1 MSRASAVGAGV
12 AGEPDPFDLTQPSP
26 LPRPLPASA
35 EADDDLIVA
44 ERSVARADRGADRD
58 ERVRSRVAF
67 ADAAVAQHLVG
78 PALDA
83 LRAAE
88 KLDPENLDVL
98 DRLARVLPRASMMKE
113 AAVARRE
120 IARLRPTPATLHA
133 SACAWLRT
141 DDHAAAQAALDE
153 LSRAAPEDPRT
164 ASLLVTFARLRGG
177 PSSVPMLVATLLD
190 CAAHARKREDRERWR
205 EHALN
210 AWIESKGADGGELL
224 AEALASTG
232 RPRAA
237 VYVAA
242 EAAARALLG
251 APPDLAAASKLL
263 VRCARLA
270 ESAGLPGEAASAW
283 TVHALLPANISRD
296 ARESLRDVLAEQ
308 GRSIELAARLRADAR
323 RAPPA
328 ARSAAWKGVAAIEIG
343 VQPSQAAHALAEA
356 IRSQPD
362 DSEALELLEA
372 LAEDITVSA
381 AVRDALWGVVRDATI
396 DRAARTRLLLWLAQL
411 EEQSGDPV
419 SGETA
424 LAAIDDPA
432 REAFEGLARLH
443 ERAEQVVARAEQALA
458 ALEVA
463 SHEDGAAL
471 DAFLSEFFAVPGAFR
486 DGRRVAKVLGP
497 WALRDE
503 RAATLWFRVA
513 RRLDDLSQLTTA
525 LYRVATRAEPLPLR
539 VRATLERAELPRR
552 RGAERGGRRG
562 LALLLDEAPSE
573 PAVAAALA
581 GLAEHS
587 AATAL
592 SADALRAVA
601 NASTDAWERDFLRR
615 FDGRS
620 DGIFAVFASCLSE
633 PAATKQRCDE
643 LAQLHDLVGDSAALL
658 ALRTRALMAQSGSIS
673 QALEVSRRFA
683 AFAPLSPE
691 ATIAWFGAANVAGDI
706 DQVADAAVAA
716 VRSLASVRDVSAIT
730 RTAMAR
736 LETLGAPERA
746 RQLAVEAVG
755 AVGLADRA
763 LRTAVLELLRRSKD
777 APEVL
782 PLVEH
787 LAACAGA
794 VEEQVASLRSLVDG
808 YRRKGAATLEVSAL
822 WRLRAHAK
830 DHTTERLLV
839 LLPRVGDHARMA
851 QLLSEQLDAV
861 RDPVERRQRLLAIAS
876 EYAAADPPLPT
887 DAIECI
893 DRIAQEQ
900 PTAEVQGLAVRALI
914 ALGQPEA
921 AVGRLLRWSTE
932 CGDAEAVARMRCATR
947 VARDVMRAPARA
959 LLTLRTLL
967 RRMPG
972 DHESLLV
979 AEELAIESASFDTIF
994 AIYNDLSSIA
1004 AGEHARHAIAY
1015 QRACL
1020 LERAGRVGVAL
1031 DEQFVLFMKAPALG
1045 ASFSAVERL
1054 AERTGRYDVLVRA
1067 LGLLA
1072 THASAPEVRARY
1084 YLQTAEVARTRSQDT
1099 SLSLMLEL
1107 LSFQSSRDAAT
1118 EALLRRHARELRPLA
1133 PDAARIALEQLVDE
1147 ALSAANQ
1154 TWDDNARRTHA
1165 LHALELTLSDLDD
1178 VERASEAASLFLK
1191 QHDDPP
1197 AARRAV
1203 IELLD
1208 GNTPSDRV
1216 RSAVTALLPEDSA
1229 VAVARKPAEEGD
1241 IFASVHEPER
1251 PPPAAP
1257 PAAPPVAPP
1266 RPSVVRDTFRPPT
1279 QPSMRP
1285 IAPRPSERPSQMPP
1299 RVGRASQRPPKQP
1312 FNPRAAMQ
1320 AGYPIRSATPLF
1332 TPSGSVAPRRPST
1345 RPPAAQSSP
1354 PSVAV
1359 EPLRE
1364 PVIEVPHV
1372 AVERGPKPPSS
1383 SPPEIT
1389 YDAAPASIPPP
1400 PNEDPPPATAPPP
1413 ASQAVTQPPVAPP
1426 SPAVPPPLP
1435 PRAVRPPRVK
1445 MTVSAL
1451 REAADSGDDQAA
1463 SMLARHLSQFSD
1475 MRDEALLIQRRRF
1488 EQDPTR
1494 LDALESLIE
1503 LYASLRMRL
1512 ESAAIASVHAVLT
1525 GKPLPVWP
1533 DPPPVNELSEP
1544 LEGVARVL
1552 FPPHYGPFPELG
1564 TIVWEALNG
1573 GRRDATR
1580 SQGAGGAERTFVS
1593 PANEFGRMFSGAV
1606 RLLQL
1611 PKATPMVVRTDLA
1624 DGAEMAAGS
1633 VPPTVLVA
1641 LTLAHDTPRS
1651 RFLIGVTLESTRV
1664 GHLPV
1669 TALGPADGERLVAAV
1684 RAAFGPAVVSRLDP
1698 TVARLATR
1706 VFEALPPR
1714 TQRHAQELVAQLGD
1728 KLSWQSWR
1736 EAVAHAQMHA
1746 GMLVCGDFRTAA
1758 ENILLGAPSGV
1769 PRDPAAALASYPP
1782 LRALARFAVSEE
1794 YLLLRWQPVRHDR
1807 W

>member
-1 MSRASAVGAGV
+1 MSLASTVGAGV
-12 AGEPDPFDLTQPSP
+12 AGEPDPFDLSLPSP
-26 LPRPLPASA
+26 LPRPLPASPD
-35 EADDDLIVA
+35 ADDDLIVA
-44 ERSVARADRGADRD
+44 ERSVSRADKGADRD

-67 ADAAVAQHLVG
+67 ADAAVAQHLIG

-88 KLDPENLDVL
+88 KLDPESLEVL

-141 DDHAAAQAALDE
+141 DDHAAAQTALDE
-153 LSRAAPEDPRT
+153 LARAAPEDPRT

-177 PSSVPMLVATLLD
+177 PSSVPRLVATLLE

-251 APPDLAAASKLL
+251 APSDLAAASKLL

-283 TVHALLPANISRD
+283 TVHALLPATVSRD

-356 IRSQPD
+356 IRNQPD
-362 DSEALELLEA
+362 DTEALELLEA

-424 LAAIDDPA
+424 LASIEDPA

-443 ERAEQVVARAEQALA
+443 ERAEQVVERAEQALA
-458 ALEVA
+458 TLESA
-463 SHEDGAAL
+463 PLEDSPAL
-471 DAFLSEFFAVPGAFR
+471 DAFLSEFFGVPGAFR
-486 DGRRVAKVLGP
+486 DGRRAAKVLGP

-513 RRLDDLSQLTTA
+513 RRLDDPSQLTTA

-539 VRATLERAELPRR
+539 VRATLERAEILDAA
-552 RGAERGGRRG
+552 GQSAEAAEG

-587 AATAL
+587 TATEL
-592 SADALRAVA
+592 SADALRVVA

-615 FDGRS
+615 FGGRS

-736 LETLGAPERA
+736 LESLGAPERA

-755 AVGLADRA
+755 SVGLADRA

-794 VEEQVASLRSLVDG
+794 VDEQVASLRSLVDG
-808 YRRKGAATLEVSAL
+808 YRRRGSAALEVSAL

-851 QLLSEQLDAV
+851 QLLGEQLDAV
-861 RDPVERRQRLLAIAS
+861 RDPVARRQRLLAIAS
-876 EYAAADPPLPT
+876 EFAAADPPLPT
-887 DAIECI
+887 DAIECV

-921 AVGRLLRWSTE
+921 AVGRLARWSTE
-932 CGDAEAVARMRCATR
+932 CGDAEAVVRMRCATR

-967 RRMPG
+967 RRTPT
-972 DHESLLV
+972 DHESLLM
-979 AEELAIESASFDTIF
+979 AEELAVESASFDTIF

-1072 THASAPEVRARY
+1072 TYASAPEVRARY

-1118 EALLRRHARELRPLA
+1118 EALLRRHARELRSSA
-1133 PDAARIALEQLVDE
+1133 PDAARIALEQLADE

-1165 LHALELTLSDLDD
+1165 LHALELTLGDLDD

-1203 IELLD
+1203 IDLLD
-1208 GNTPSDRV
+1208 CNTPSERV
-1216 RSAVTALLPEDSA
+1216 RGAVTALLPADTA
-1229 VAVARKPAEEGD
+1229 VAVARAPVEEGD

-1251 PPPAAP
+1251 PHVAAP
-1257 PAAPPVAPP
+1257 VAAPP
-1266 RPSVVRDTFRPPT
+1266 RPTVVRDTFRPPT

-1285 IAPRPSERPSQMPP
+1285 IAAKPSERPSQVPP
-1299 RVGRASQRPPKQP
+1299 RVARASQRPPKQP

-1320 AGYPIRSATPLF
+1320 AGYPIRTATPLF
-1332 TPSGSVAPRRPST
+1332 TPTGSVAPRRPST

-1354 PSVAV
+1354 PSVIV

-1364 PVIEVPHV
+1364 PVVEVPHV

-1389 YDAAPASIPPP
+1389 YESAPASIPPP
-1400 PNEDPPPATAPPP
+1400 PNEAPTTAIAPPTP
-1413 ASQAVTQPPVAPP
+1413 ASQAVTQPPIAPP
-1426 SPAVPPPLP
+1426 HHAVPPPLP

-1494 LDALESLIE
+1494 LDALEALIE
-1503 LYASLRMRL
+1503 LYASLRMRQ

-1525 GKPLPVWP
+1525 GKPLAAWP
-1533 DPPPVNELSEP
+1533 DPPLVNELSEP

-1641 LTLAHDTPRS
+1641 LSLAHDTPRS

-1664 GHLPV
+1664 GHLAV

-1684 RAAFGPAVVSRLDP
+1684 KAAFGPAVVSRLDP

-1714 TQRHAQELVAQLGD
+1714 AQRNAQELVAQLGD
-1728 KLSWQSWR
+1728 RLSWQAWR

-1758 ENILLGAPSGV
+1758 ENILMGAPAGV
-1769 PRDPAAALASYPP
+1769 PREPSAALASYPP

-1794 YLLLRWQPVRHDR
+1794 YLLLRWQRVRHDR

>member
-1 MSRASAVGAGV
+1 MSLASAAGV
-12 AGEPDPFDLTQPSP
+12 GVAVEVDPFDLTQPSP

-44 ERSVARADRGADRD
+44 ERSVARADLGNDRD
-58 ERVRSRVAF
+58 ERVRARVAF
-67 ADAAVAQHLVG
+67 ADAAVSRHLIG

-83 LRAAE
+83 LRAAV
-88 KLDPENLDVL
+88 KLDPESLEVL
-98 DRLARVLPRASMMKE
+98 DRLARVLPRASLMKE

-120 IARLRPTPATLHA
+120 IASVRPTPATLHA

-141 DDHAAAQAALDE
+141 DDHAEGKTALDE
-153 LSRAAPEDPRT
+153 LARVAPEDPRT
-164 ASLLVTFARLRGG
+164 AALLVTFARLRGG
-177 PSSVPMLVATLLD
+177 PSSAPRLVAALLE

-205 EHALN
+205 EHSLN
-210 AWIESKGADGGELL
+210 AWIESKGAEGGELL
-224 AEALASTG
+224 AESLASTG

-251 APPDLAAASKLL
+251 ATPDLASASKLL

-270 ESAGLPGEAASAW
+270 ESAGLPCEAASAW
-283 TVHALLPANISRD
+283 TVHALLPTAFSRD

-328 ARSAAWKGVAAIEIG
+328 SRSAAWKGVAAIEIS

-362 DSEALELLEA
+362 DTEALELLEA
-372 LAEDITVSA
+372 LAEDVTVSA

-396 DRAARTRLLLWLAQL
+396 ERAARTRLLLWLAQL

-419 SGETA
+419 SAETA
-424 LAAIDDPA
+424 LAEIEDPA

-463 SHEDGAAL
+463 ALDDGASL

-486 DGRRVAKVLGP
+486 DARRVAKVLGP

-503 RAATLWFRVA
+503 RAATLWTRVA
-513 RRLDDLSQLTTA
+513 RRLDDPSQLMTA
-525 LYRVATRAEPLPLR
+525 LHRVATRAEPQVMR
-539 VRATLERAELPRR
+539 VRAALERAELLDAAGQ
-552 RGAERGGRRG
+552 GAEAAEG

-581 GLAEHS
+581 ALAEHS
-587 AATAL
+587 DAADL
-592 SADALRAVA
+592 SSEALRVVA

-615 FDGRS
+615 FVGRS
-620 DGIFAVFASCLSE
+620 EGIFAVFASCLSE

-673 QALEVSRRFA
+673 QALDVSRRFA

-736 LETLGAPERA
+736 LESLGAPDRA
-746 RQLAVEAVG
+746 RQLALEAVG

-777 APEVL
+777 APEIL

-794 VEEQVASLRSLVDG
+794 ADDQVAALRSLVDG
-808 YRRKGAATLEVSAL
+808 YRRKGSDVLELSAL

-830 DHTTERLLV
+830 DHTAERLLV

-851 QLLSEQLDAV
+851 QLLGEQLDAV
-861 RDPVERRQRLLAIAS
+861 RDPAERRQRLLAIAS
-876 EYAAADPPLPT
+876 EFAAVDPPLVT
-887 DAIECI
+887 DAIECV

-900 PTAEVQGLAVRALI
+900 PTAEVQGLAVRALV
-914 ALGQPEA
+914 ALGQPDA

-932 CGDAEAVARMRCATR
+932 CDDAGAVARMRCATR

-967 RRMPG
+967 RRTPS
-972 DHESLLV
+972 DHEALLA
-979 AEELAIESASFDTIF
+979 AEDLAVESGSFDTIF
-994 AIYNDLSSIA
+994 AIYNDLSAIA

-1020 LERAGRVGVAL
+1020 LERAGRVGAAL

-1045 ASFSAVERL
+1045 ASHSAVERL
-1054 AERTGRYDVLVRA
+1054 AERSGRYDVLVRA

-1072 THASAPEVRARY
+1072 TCASAPEVRARY
-1084 YLQTAEVARTRSQDT
+1084 YLQTAEVARTRSQDP
-1099 SLSLMLEL
+1099 SLALMLEL

-1118 EALLRRHARELRPLA
+1118 EALLRRHARELRALA

-1154 TWDDNARRTHA
+1154 TWDDNARRSHA
-1165 LHALELTLSDLDD
+1165 LHALELTLGDLDD
-1178 VERASEAASLFLK
+1178 AERASESAALYLK

-1197 AARRAV
+1197 AARRVV
-1203 IELLD
+1203 IDLLD
-1208 GNTPSDRV
+1208 CNTPSERV
-1216 RSAVTALLPEDSA
+1216 RRAVTSQLPDAAATA
-1229 VAVARKPAEEGD
+1229 VLREPVDEGD
-1241 IFASVHEPER
+1241 VFASVREPEA
-1251 PPPAAP
+1251 PSLATTATEPAA
-1257 PAAPPVAPP
+1257 ASPV
-1266 RPSVVRDTFRPPT
+1266 RPTVVRDTFRPPT
-1279 QPSMRP
+1279 QPAMRP
-1285 IAPRPSERPSQMPP
+1285 LAPRPSERPSQVPP
-1299 RVGRASQRPPKQP
+1299 RVARASQRPPKQP

-1320 AGYPIRSATPLF
+1320 AGYPVRTATPLF
-1332 TPSGSVAPRRPST
+1332 TPSGAVAPRKSST
-1345 RPPAAQSSP
+1345 RPSASQSSP

-1372 AVERGPKPPSS
+1372 AVEKPARPPSS
-1383 SPPEIT
+1383 PPPEIS
-1389 YDAAPASIPPP
+1389 YESAPQSIPPP
-1400 PNEDPPPATAPPP
+1400 PEGASPSP
-1413 ASQAVTQPPVAPP
+1413 SQAVTQPPLAPTARP
-1426 SPAVPPPLP
+1426 PHHAVPPPLP
-1435 PRAVRPPRVK
+1435 PRAARPPRVK

-1451 REAADSGDDQAA
+1451 RDAADAGDDHAA

-1494 LDALESLIE
+1494 LDALEALVE
-1503 LYASLRMRL
+1503 LYASLRMRQ

-1525 GKPLPVWP
+1525 GRPLAARP
-1533 DPPPVNELSEP
+1533 DPPLVNELSEP

-1641 LTLAHDTPRS
+1641 LSLAHDTPRS
-1651 RFLIGVTLESTRV
+1651 RFLVGVTLESTRV
-1664 GHLPV
+1664 GHLAV
-1669 TALGPADGERLVAAV
+1669 TALGPTDGERLVAAV
-1684 RAAFGPAVVSRLDP
+1684 KAAFGPAVVERLDP

-1714 TQRHAQELVAQLGD
+1714 AQRHAQDLVAQLGD
-1728 KLSWQSWR
+1728 RLTWQTWR

-1758 ENILLGAPSGV
+1758 ENILLGAPAGI
-1769 PRDPAAALASYPP
+1769 PRDPAEALASYPP

-1794 YLLLRWQPVRHDR
+1794 YLLLRWQRVRHDR